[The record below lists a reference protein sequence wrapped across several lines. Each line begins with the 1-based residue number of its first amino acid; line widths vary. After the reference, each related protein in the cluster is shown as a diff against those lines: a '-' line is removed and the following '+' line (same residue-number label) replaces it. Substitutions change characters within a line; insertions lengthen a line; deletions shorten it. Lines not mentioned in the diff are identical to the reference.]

1 MLADQELLS
10 VARASVYVPMTL
22 LELRQHSN
30 SRCKFKDNCD
40 DDDDDDDD
48 DDEEGIE
55 GGVVVVSVVEQSSLW

>member
-40 DDDDDDDD
+40 DDDDDDD
-48 DDEEGIE
+48 EEGIE
-55 GGVVVVSVVEQSSLW
+55 GGVVVVSVVEQSCLW